1 MIRIPKSGNFYFTL
15 AFLIFLV
22 IVIITATNYGKKA
35 ALFPL
40 VIGIPTLVLVLIEL
54 ARDQSSKLSRIFETD
69 FFRMKRQ
76 RGENEGKTATES
88 QRLPKEI
95 TAILTVIGFFILLM
109 TVGFL
114 VSTPFFVFCY
124 IIFFARESWWKALLL
139 SLGAWAFVYLVFC
152 VLMEIEFPW
161 SFLF

>member
-15 AFLIFLV
+15 GFLIFLL
-22 IVIITATNYGKKA
+22 IIIITATNYGKKA
-35 ALFPL
+35 SLFPL
-40 VIGIPTLVLVLIEL
+40 TIGIPTLALVIIEL
-54 ARDQSSKLSRIFETD
+54 ARDRSEKLSRIFETD

-76 RGENEGKTATES
+76 RGDSEGQAALAS
-88 QRLPKEI
+88 QRLSKEMK
-95 TAILTVIGFFILLM
+95 AILTVIGFFILLM

-114 VSTPFFVFCY
+114 VATPFFVFCY

-139 SLGAWAFVYLVFC
+139 SLGTWAFVYLVFC